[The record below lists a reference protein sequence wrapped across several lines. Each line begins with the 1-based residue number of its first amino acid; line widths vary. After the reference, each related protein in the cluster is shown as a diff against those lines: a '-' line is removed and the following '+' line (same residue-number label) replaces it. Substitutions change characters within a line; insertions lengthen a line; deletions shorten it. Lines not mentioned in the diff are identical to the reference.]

1 MSWCDVTST
10 GLFSRYMQFTAK
22 LFFSIH
28 FLIKKIDGKN
38 MENLP
43 CFELY
48 WLPPQRTTY
57 VRRLGGIVRTWRCY
71 FEHKTK
77 RQYFI
82 AFGSVWSWICPKI
95 IVWFRKTPTQSP
107 QNWSLKM
114 KKKHQKCL
122 DETILWCSDICPY
135 VDSELLRSLFVSTL
149 RLLVY
154 FPNSPQYIS
163 KYGEQ
168 FNFLSSKS
176 TMLLI
181 DYTQQLT
188 PTL

>member
-1 MSWCDVTST
+1 MRTSSM
-10 GLFSRYMQFTAK
+10 FHSR
-22 LFFSIH
+22 
-28 FLIKKIDGKN
+28 LI
-38 MENLP
+38 LP

-48 WLPPQRTTY
+48 SLAPQRTTY
-57 VRRLGGIVRTWRCY
+57 VRRLGGIVRKWRCY

-135 VDSELLRSLFVSTL
+135 VDSELLLSLFVSTL
-149 RLLVY
+149 RLLIY
-154 FPNSPQYIS
+154 YPNSPSVYIEIW
-163 KYGEQ
+163 GTVQ
-168 FNFLSSKS
+168 FFVFQINNASDRLYA
-176 TMLLI
+176 TVNANIIGHTLETAML
-181 DYTQQLT
+181 DAVAK
-188 PTL
+188 